1 MEEFE
6 TISSP
11 SKARQAASQAKDWAY
26 VMNWLNHKYAN
37 SPNRVPNFER
47 NEDTL
52 KVLLNLAAA
61 NDTADEEEALIHR
74 VREET
79 IGLLKAE
86 EIESPNLKLD
96 LLEDI
101 QAALSDESSNLLQD
115 LAETVVLLGVP
126 TGDVGNRDRSLLN
139 MTRAEFDATEQ
150 LRKLE
155 ELQKY
160 LEKELATLHMRLE
173 ELKDE
178 HNYETPPDLP
188 AKTSEWLRGKR
199 TVEAKAKEYQR
210 RITAGRSASDREGTK
225 IEDLMAEEERVV
237 KISENVKRLQ
247 KKVETFHGL
256 PSNILDAKLEY
267 QKLESE
273 LRSLIQQRDNLF
285 EGLVDRGKSQ

>member
-115 LAETVVLLGVP
+115 LAETVVLLATK
-126 TGDVGNRDRSLLN
+126 TGRR
-139 MTRAEFDATEQ
+139 
-150 LRKLE
+150 
-155 ELQKY
+155 QKY